1 MAIYLCPTP
10 NYRRSL
16 QPSKENIQNFRI
28 RIRIANPDPDK
39 DPVTTLN
46 PDPDPDP
53 QNCLRVYAKPIISP
67 HKRTTYLGASLGFRG
82 KVSVHPGPHLKVQH
96 AGLRV
101 TYPGQAL
108 IS

>member
-46 PDPDPDP
+46 PDPIRI
-53 QNCLRVYAKPIISP
+53 NITASELIKSP
-67 HKRTTYLGASLGFRG
+67 LFHHIKGRIRIRI
-82 KVSVHPGPHLKVQH
+82 Q
-96 AGLRV
+96 
-101 TYPGQAL
+101 
-108 IS
+108 